1 LTPKRRGGARLS
13 VNVDHVATLRQA
25 RRTPYPDPVEAAR
38 IAEKAGAA
46 GITVH
51 LRVDRRH
58 IQDADVERLRG
69 TVRGKLNLEISIADE
84 MLRVALRV
92 KPDQVTLVPERPEEV
107 TTEGGLNL
115 VLYGRRIGDVAERLV
130 AEGIAISLFI
140 DPDPRQVQAAAAL
153 AARGV
158 TGFEINTDAY
168 TRATDSKAVRDELR
182 QIAEVVEQG
191 RAAGLR
197 AYAGHGLRTD
207 NVGPIAAIPGMEE
220 LNIGHFIVAR
230 AALVGMD
237 AAVREM
243 LAAIR
248 GDAAAAIAATTA
260 ATPSPARSG
269 SRRPAPR
276 PARRSKAAPGPRS

>member
-1 LTPKRRGGARLS
+1 MGARLS

-25 RRTPYPDPVEAAR
+25 RRTSYPDPVEAAR
-38 IAEKAGAA
+38 LAEAAGAS
-46 GITVH
+46 GITAH

-58 IQDADVERLRG
+58 IQDTDVERLRG
-69 TVRGKLNLEISIADE
+69 TVKGKLNLEMSTSEE

-115 VLYGRRIGDVAERLV
+115 LLYGRRVGDVAERL
-130 AEGIAISLFI
+130 AGEGIEVSLFL
-140 DPDPRQVQAAAAL
+140 DPNPRQIQAL
-153 AARGV
+153 ADLTSRGV

-168 TRATDSKAVRDELR
+168 TRVTEPVAVETELR
-182 QIAEVVEQG
+182 QVTEAVEQG
-191 RAAGLR
+191 RRAGFH

-220 LNIGHFIVAR
+220 LNIGHFIIAR
-230 AALVGMD
+230 AALVGME

-243 LAAIR
+243 LAAID
-248 GDAAAAIAATTA
+248 GA
-260 ATPSPARSG
+260 
-269 SRRPAPR
+269 
-276 PARRSKAAPGPRS
+276 